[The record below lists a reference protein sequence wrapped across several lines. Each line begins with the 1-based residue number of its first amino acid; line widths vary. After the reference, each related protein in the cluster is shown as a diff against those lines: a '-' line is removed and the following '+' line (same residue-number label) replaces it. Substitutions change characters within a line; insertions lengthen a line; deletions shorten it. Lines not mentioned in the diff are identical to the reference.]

1 MIKKKVLI
9 LGGGKSTE
17 HEVSLVSAYNIFQ
30 NISSE
35 NYTALLVAVDKKGI
49 WRYCEDLIFDVGN
62 ISKVRINP
70 EAPKI
75 FIEDFIRSQKI
86 DLVFPILHGTGGED
100 GCLQGFLETLN
111 LAYVGSDV
119 RSSAVCMDKVFTKII
134 LEKAGV
140 KTVPY
145 RDFLHNQPLPKFS
158 ELCKELGSKN
168 LIVKASAL
176 GSSVGVYL
184 CEDETSFKEAC
195 QKIQKIDAKI
205 LVEKQIQGRELEIA
219 VLGNHNPEVSLVGEI
234 VLKNYDFYSYEA
246 KYLDEKGVELI
257 APANISEEWV
267 VKIQETSKKAYNALY
282 CSGMARVDS
291 FLVGE
296 EIYLNEIN
304 SLPGFTKVSTYPR
317 LWQESGLEYSALID
331 KLLQLALERKAR
343 EQQSEVDFAKLV
355 ESMH

>member
-30 NISSE
+30 NIPSE

-49 WRYCEDLIFDVGN
+49 WRHCEDLIFDVGD

-195 QKIQKIDAKI
+195 QKIQRIDAKI

-246 KYLDEKGVELI
+246 KYLDEKGVELV
-257 APANISEEWV
+257 APIELPDELLAKMQKIS
-267 VKIQETSKKAYNALY
+267 KTAYKVLH
-282 CSGMARVDS
+282 CSGLARIDF
-291 FLVGE
+291 FLAGE
-296 EIYLNEIN
+296 EVYLNEIN
-304 SLPGFTKVSTYPR
+304 SLPGFTKISMYPR
-317 LWQESGLEYSALID
+317 LWQVSGLSYSALID
-331 KLLQLALERKAR
+331 KLLKLALERKL
-343 EQQSEVDFAKLV
+343 EQEKKQQPNF
-355 ESMH
+355 

>member
-30 NISSE
+30 NIPSE

-49 WRYCEDLIFDVGN
+49 WRYCEDLIFDVGD

-195 QKIQKIDAKI
+195 QKIQRID
-205 LVEKQIQGRELEIA
+205 ENFG
-219 VLGNHNPEVSLVGEI
+219 
-234 VLKNYDFYSYEA
+234 
-246 KYLDEKGVELI
+246 KGWL
-257 APANISEEWV
+257 
-267 VKIQETSKKAYNALY
+267 
-282 CSGMARVDS
+282 
-291 FLVGE
+291 
-296 EIYLNEIN
+296 
-304 SLPGFTKVSTYPR
+304 
-317 LWQESGLEYSALID
+317 
-331 KLLQLALERKAR
+331 
-343 EQQSEVDFAKLV
+343 
-355 ESMH
+355 